1 MANPLY
7 GRNVV
12 SIKDF
17 KKNELEYLFEQVD
30 TNFDVS
36 NRNDLHHHTLGLLFF
51 EPSTRTR
58 LSFESAITSLGGNSI
73 SLAETNLSSI
83 EKGENLTDTIKT
95 LEQYVN
101 AIVIRHSMEGSA
113 KFAAEI
119 SNIPII
125 NAGSG
130 TEEHPTQAMLD
141 LYTIKKEKG
150 TLDNLEIGILGDL
163 KYSRT
168 VYSLIYALSHYSSK
182 IHLISPPSLSI
193 RNDLLVELK
202 DKISIREYDNVEEV
216 LDELDILYVTRIQ
229 KERFPDMQEYQNVQG
244 SYKVDSKLLE
254 QSKDNLIL
262 MHPFPRTGEISSEL
276 DSTDKA
282 KYFNQIK
289 YGKLL
294 RAELLRLVLTE

>member
-17 KKNELEYLFEQVD
+17 KKSELEYLFEQVD
-30 TNFDVS
+30 ANFDAS
-36 NRNDLHHHTLGLLFF
+36 NRNDLHHNILGLLFF

-119 SNIPII
+119 SNVPII

-141 LYTIKKEKG
+141 LYTIKKEKD

-202 DKISIREYDNVEEV
+202 DKISIHEYDNVEEV
-216 LDELDILYVTRIQ
+216 IDELDILYVTRIQ

-262 MHPFPRTGEISSEL
+262 MHPFPRTGEIASEL